1 VSKTGEKMK
10 IAKYQYKDKEYY
22 GIMQPEK
29 LVCLPDLAKNYEID
43 LPSTIEDFIGSTT
56 AEEIVSRLL
65 AETTNSE
72 LDAFSIPLSKTR
84 LLTPI
89 DSPPKILCLGLNYDS
104 HVNETQEKR
113 PEQPVVFMKPNTTVI
128 GPNDKIIKR
137 SFVKELDYE
146 AELAIVIGRQAK
158 DIVISEAL
166 NHVFGYTILDDVSAR
181 DFQFTGSQWTTGKS
195 FDTFAPIGPCITTSR
210 QLPNINNLAIKTWIN
225 GELRQDGNTRDMIFS
240 VSEIIYHLSRIMTL
254 KPCDIIATGTPSGV
268 GMAMQP
274 QKWLSNDD
282 RVKIEIE
289 GIGILENTVEE
300 RK

>member
-1 VSKTGEKMK
+1 MK
-10 IAKYQYKDKEYY
+10 IAKYQYKGKEYY

-29 LVCLPDLAKNYEID
+29 LVCLPDLAKNYETN
-43 LPSTIEDFIGSTT
+43 LPITIEDFIKSTT
-56 AEEIVSRLL
+56 AEEIASRLL
-65 AETTNSE
+65 AETTSSE

-89 DSPPKILCLGLNYDS
+89 ASPPKILCLGLNYAS

-113 PEQPVVFMKPNTTVI
+113 PEQPVVFMKPNTAVI

-146 AELAIVIGRQAK
+146 AELAVVIGKQAK
-158 DIVISEAL
+158 DIAISEAL
-166 NHVFGYTILDDVSAR
+166 NYVFGYTILNDVSAR
-181 DFQFTGSQWTTGKS
+181 DFQFKGSQWTPGKS
-195 FDTFAPIGPCITTSR
+195 FDTFAPIGPCIATSR
-210 QLPNINNLAIKTWIN
+210 KLPNINNLAIKTWIN

-240 VSEIIYHLSRIMTL
+240 VCEIIYHLSRIMTL
-254 KPCDIIATGTPSGV
+254 KSCDIIATGTPSGV

-274 QKWLSNDD
+274 QKWLNSDD

-289 GIGILENTVEE
+289 GIGILDNIVEE